1 MRISANFDSGN
12 IRVICQDNPDDIELQ
27 LNKDNNSEF
36 AQWFHFCLDTERLM
50 LPHTLNIT
58 GLKES
63 AYPNAWENYQAVASY
78 DRETWFRVESRF
90 DDGTLQ
96 IIHTPEN
103 RFTWFAYF
111 APYGYERH
119 LDLLA
124 FAQSHYLCDAEF
136 LGETLDGRD
145 MTLLKIGIEGES
157 KTTEHKSK
165 VWITARQHPGET
177 MAEWFVEGLLEKLL
191 DEDDPVS
198 RALLDQHIFYV
209 VPNMNPDGSVRG
221 HLRTNAN
228 GVNLNRVWHDPKVEN
243 EPEVYYVLNKM
254 KDTGVDLYLDI
265 HGDEAIPYNFIAG
278 SEGNPS
284 YTPRLAEL
292 EKRFSDILLGITPEF
307 QDEKG
312 YPKDAPGE
320 ANMTVASNAV
330 CDYFD
335 CLALTVEM
343 PFKDNDNLPD
353 PAYGWSPARCKAFGE
368 DTLTAV
374 FKVSDEL
381 R

>member
-12 IRVICQDNPDDIELQ
+12 INVIRLEGPEDIELQ

-36 AQWFHFCLDTERLM
+36 AQWFHFCLDTDHAM
-50 LPHTLNIT
+50 TPHQLKIS
-58 GLKES
+58 GLKNS
-63 AYPNAWENYQAVASY
+63 AYPDGWENYQVVAST
-78 DRETWFRVESRF
+78 DRETWFRLDSQY
-90 DDGTLQ
+90 DDGTLS
-96 IIHTPEN
+96 INYTPDA

-111 APYGYERH
+111 TPYSYERH
-119 LDLLA
+119 LDLIA
-124 FAQSHYLCDAEF
+124 WAQSQFLCEAEF

-145 MTLLKIGIEGES
+145 MTVLKVGIEEPS
-157 KTTEHKSK
+157 KRK

-191 DEDDPVS
+191 DDDDPVS
-198 RALLDQHIFYV
+198 RALLDECMFYV
-209 VPNMNPDGSVRG
+209 VPNMNPDGSARG

-243 EPEVYYVLNKM
+243 EPEVYYVLQKM
-254 KDTGVDLYLDI
+254 HETGVDLHLDV
-265 HGDEAIPYNFIAG
+265 HGDEAIPYNFVAG
-278 SEGNPS
+278 CEGNPS
-284 YTPRLAEL
+284 YTERLANL
-292 EKRFSDILLGITPEF
+292 EKSFSDILLAITPEF
-307 QDEKG
+307 QTEYG

-330 CDYFD
+330 SNYFD
-335 CLALTVEM
+335 CLSLTIEM
-343 PFKDNDNLPD
+343 PFKDNDGLPD
-353 PAYGWSPARCKAFGE
+353 PAYGWSSDRSKTFGE

-374 FKVSDEL
+374 YKIFPQL